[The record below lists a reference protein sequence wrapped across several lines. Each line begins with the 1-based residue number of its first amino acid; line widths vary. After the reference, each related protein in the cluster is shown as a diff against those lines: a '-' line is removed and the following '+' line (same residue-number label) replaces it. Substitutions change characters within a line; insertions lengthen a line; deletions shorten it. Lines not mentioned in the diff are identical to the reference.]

1 MQLVKAVM
9 NQGVVS
15 MDVASSVFDA
25 ARKMR
30 DQDIGFLC
38 LTKSGK
44 ELAGCVTDRDLVL
57 GPIASGRGGQTRLSE
72 FMERKLATVS
82 PDATI
87 DDAVYTMQAHKTQR
101 LLVVDEKHNP
111 IGVVALADLAGKCEN
126 KKLILE
132 LLTDIKQPH

>member
-1 MQLVKAVM
+1 MQLVKAIM
-9 NQGVVS
+9 KQGVVS

-38 LTKSGK
+38 LTTSGK

-57 GPIASGRGGQTRLSE
+57 GPIASGRGGQARLSE
-72 FMERKLATVS
+72 FVDRQLASIS
-82 PDATI
+82 PDASI
-87 DDAVYTMQAHKTQR
+87 EDAIFKMKAHKTQR
-101 LLVVDEKHNP
+101 LLVIDDKNNP
-111 IGVVALADLAGKCEN
+111 IGVVSIADLVGKCED
-126 KKLILE
+126 KKLVLE